1 MKGCNKWSYS
11 PYKPFFHETGDI
23 YICRVAPDENSI
35 HLEWLSD
42 NPGEYTIFY
51 KKRNDK
57 CFNKAGSVSVNSFD
71 IVNLDSDVDY
81 EFYVESLSL
90 KSRVRLARTGKSIG
104 VTVNYLHPDDKA
116 YCFSGQYLCSPSL
129 VRHPNGHLLAS
140 MDVFAGNAPQNL
152 TLIFRSDDN
161 GETWHYVSELFP
173 CFWGKMFIHKEK
185 LYMLACSTEYGDLLI
200 GCSEDGGKT
209 FGAPSVLLRGTARG
223 TADGIHKNPQNIIKY
238 NGRIYETLEWGQW
251 AQGYHAPMIMSCN
264 EDVDLLN
271 PENWHFTPPVKYDSN
286 WDGVAKGQSS
296 GNIEGTLVIFP
307 DGKLYNIMRYDMSRT
322 TPNFG
327 LVIAYKV
334 NTDNPDA
341 PLEYSHSIEF
351 PANHSKFMI
360 KKDNI
365 TNTYYTIASRIL
377 SANHANCRNLLS
389 LMKSNDMK
397 KWDLVCDLIDKRDE
411 NPNYIGFQYVDF
423 EIENADIIALIRIG
437 MNNPHNFHDS
447 NYSTFYRIK
456 NFRELPQPCSAK

>member
-1 MKGCNKWSYS
+1 MTKDFRNIKNGVLIPSYDYADQPEIIIAKDGTMICAVTTAKGDEGASGTFVGISRSYDGGKSWSELERIDDCPYESSYS
-11 PYKPFFHETGDI
+11 TLI
-23 YICRVAPDENSI
+23 M
-35 HLEWLSD
+35 
-42 NPGEYTIFY
+42 T
-51 KKRNDK
+51 
-57 CFNKAGSVSVNSFD
+57 
-71 IVNLDSDVDY
+71 DY
-81 EFYVESLSL
+81 G
-90 KSRVRLARTGKSIG
+90 RI
-104 VTVNYLHPDDKA
+104 
-116 YCFSGQYLCSPSL
+116 YCFYDLNDEGFT
-129 VRHPNGHLLAS
+129 N
-140 MDVFAGNAPQNL
+140 DD
-152 TLIFRSDDN
+152 IFTEPDGTRAKVWRYDMGYGIFCFKYSDDN
-161 GETWHYVSELFP
+161 GETWRYVSELFP

-223 TADGIHKNPQNIIKY
+223 TAAGIHKNPQNIVKY